1 MNKDQSILNERHPN
15 GCLSFINGT
24 HGNGITLTIKT
35 NAAELPLVLR
45 GICIF
50 ATFIMNY
57 HYLNYT
63 T

>member
-1 MNKDQSILNERHPN
+1 MIKELPTLNERHPN
-15 GCLSFINGT
+15 GCLLFINGT
-24 HGNGITLTIKT
+24 HGKGITLTIKT
-35 NAAELPLVLR
+35 IAAELPLVLR

-50 ATFIMNY
+50 AILIMYY